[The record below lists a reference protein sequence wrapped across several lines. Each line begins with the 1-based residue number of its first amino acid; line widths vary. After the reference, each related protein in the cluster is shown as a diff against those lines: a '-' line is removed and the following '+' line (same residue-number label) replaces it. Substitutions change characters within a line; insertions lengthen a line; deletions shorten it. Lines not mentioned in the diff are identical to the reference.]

1 MLLFLPHK
9 RKKGNEITRSYPKRL
24 LLHPPKPGRPHNSR
38 LEIPKP
44 GSPEISKPGSPE
56 IPKPGS
62 PYNRRFEIQK
72 QGIPSP
78 SNLTTSPPSA
88 NPYSLPLT
96 K

>member
-9 RKKGNEITRSYPKRL
+9 RKKGNEIMRSYPKRL

-38 LEIPKP
+38 LEIP
-44 GSPEISKPGSPE
+44 KPGSPE

>member
-44 GSPEISKPGSPE
+44 GSP
-56 IPKPGS
+56 
-62 PYNRRFEIQK
+62 YNRRFEIQK